1 MDYFKIKD
9 TFLTYSKKKVNKK
22 FLFWNYSSKEKQK
35 KENLR
40 IILNIKDLTL
50 EDELV
55 FVFGFSGSG
64 KSTLLEALGLMN
76 DTIVEGSTILPMFD
90 ERLGNLEELWGNE
103 QKEKLYA
110 ARKDHYSFVF
120 QSTVLLPNFTVVEN
134 VILPSLIEEGAD
146 YYRSY
151 LKAIILLSQLN
162 LEKLEVSKSENKV
175 SGGQRQRLAFARA
188 FLPQFNVLFGDE
200 PTGNLDEINAE
211 HLFNFLR
218 FHIHDEQRCAIIVS
232 HSIQLTLK
240 YADKI
245 ILLTPADVHN
255 LGAGCIIKPEN
266 VYVRTGQR
274 REIEKIND
282 ISVDQVVNEIPYN
295 ELKSY
300 IDTIKHEKEPKT
312 MVSDV
317 LAHLNILS
325 STKIPDCSL
334 ENGTWNRMVFDK
346 NTKSVV
352 YDKTEYDNDYMK
364 AFLRERLSTD

>member
-1 MDYFKIKD
+1 MDYFKITD
-9 TFLTYSKKKVNKK
+9 TNLTYSKRNVNKR
-22 FLFWNYSSKEKQK
+22 FLFWNYSSREKLK
-35 KENLR
+35 KENFK
-40 IILNIKDLTL
+40 IILNIKDLII

-76 DTIVEGSTILPMFD
+76 NTIVEGSSIIPTFE
-90 ERLGNLEELWGNE
+90 ERLGNLEELWG
-103 QKEKLYA
+103 KEKKEELYA

-151 LKAIILLSQLN
+151 LKAVILLSQLN

-188 FLPQFNVLFGDE
+188 FLPQFSVLFGDE

-211 HLFNFLR
+211 KLFNFLR

-245 ILLTPADVHN
+245 ILLTPKDIDN
-255 LGAGCIIKPEN
+255 LGAGCIINPEN
-266 VYVRTGQR
+266 VYVRTEQR
-274 REIEKIND
+274 KEHEKITD
-282 ISVDQVVNEIPYN
+282 YSVDKIVNEIPYP

-300 IDTIKHEKEPKT
+300 IDSIKHEKEPKT

-317 LAHLNILS
+317 LARFNILS
-325 STKIPDCSL
+325 VSKIPDCSF
-334 ENGTWNRMVFDK
+334 ENGTWRRKKIDEATERIVDD
-346 NTKSVV
+346 V
-352 YDKTEYDNDYMK
+352 TEYDNGFMEK
-364 AFLRERLSTD
+364 FLRERLSTD